1 MPSRLATSS
10 ICPQRLQGCSIAR
23 WKGLSTPDSCRVC
36 AYLAPGCSGIRDSQV
51 LAGPAFLAEAVAIR
65 QAFQAS
71 AAAMLPVA
79 GVAGAVAMFR
89 AVVAARLL
97 AVAVAEAMRRAAV
110 RRVVAGPMWFAAAE
124 PVVAEA
130 AIGYSHPRRPG

>member
-1 MPSRLATSS
+1 M
-10 ICPQRLQGCSIAR
+10 
-23 WKGLSTPDSCRVC
+23 STPDSCRVC
-36 AYLAPGCSGIRDSQV
+36 ACLAPGCSGIRDSQV

-65 QAFQAS
+65 QAFQAA

-79 GVAGAVAMFR
+79 GVAGAAGAAGAVAMFR

-110 RRVVAGPMWFAAAE
+110 RRAVAGPMWFAAAG

>member
-1 MPSRLATSS
+1 M
-10 ICPQRLQGCSIAR
+10 
-23 WKGLSTPDSCRVC
+23 STPDSCRVC
-36 AYLAPGCSGIRDSQV
+36 ACLAPGCSGIRDSQV

-65 QAFQAS
+65 QAFQAA

-110 RRVVAGPMWFAAAE
+110 RRAVAGPMWFAAAG